1 MATQAVEVSTKRP
14 SLRERLDLGS
24 GFTPYFLVLPTV
36 IVILAVAAY
45 PILNSIW
52 LSFLDSPLSPS
63 AKFIGLSNFVQI
75 FRGSDFRISITRT
88 SFFSFVIFA
97 LEQFLVLVIALPINA
112 TF

>member
-14 SLRERLDLGS
+14 TLRERLDLGN

-36 IVILAVAAY
+36 IALLAVAAY

-63 AKFIGLSNFVQI
+63 AKFIGLSNYVQV
-75 FRGSDFRISITRT
+75 FQSGDFRTSIGTTFTFTIISVALEAILGPA
-88 SFFSFVIFA
+88 FA
-97 LEQFLVLVIALPINA
+97 LSFN
-112 TF
+112 

>member
-14 SLRERLDLGS
+14 SLRERFDLGS

-52 LSFLDSPLSPS
+52 LSFLDSPLNPS
-63 AKFIGLSNFVQI
+63 AKFIGLGNYVQL
-75 FRGSDFRISITRT
+75 FGSRDFITSIGTT
-88 SFFSFVIFA
+88 FIFA
-97 LEQFLVLVIALPINA
+97 IISVALETILGL
-112 TF
+112 